1 MIDWIVR
8 RPVGVFA
15 FYLLALLLAL
25 TSAFRLPVA
34 LLPSLNFPALMVYT
48 AFPDIAPEEVE
59 TSLTERV
66 EEAVA
71 GVSGLTGIEGR
82 SQLGGSLVRLDFAW
96 NQDLDFAALEVREKL
111 DRQADVWPPGAQRP
125 LVFRID
131 PTQRPILILSL
142 RARDPHLPAEETE
155 RLARDLVARR
165 LEQLEGVARVRVA
178 GGVEPRL
185 EVQLDSDRA
194 AALGLDL
201 EDVASAL
208 LRANRSLF
216 GGVVRDGPRRFALE
230 IQGELAGVDDVRG
243 LLVSGAGQPPVHLGQ
258 IAEVRTTIA
267 NRRGLSR
274 LDGQEILLLAVERRA
289 DANALATIESAQ
301 DTLAALRAELPG
313 IEITTVVDASV
324 SIRSAIRN
332 ILTSL
337 LLGSLLAAAVI
348 GLYIRQPQ
356 ALMAVVVSLPMSL
369 ALSLILFDLLG
380 ISLNMI
386 SLAGLALGAGMLVDN
401 ALVVVE
407 NIERLRRLGMERL
420 AAAIR
425 GTSELAGA
433 VTASTLTTLAVFA
446 PLVLVEGLAGRIF
459 RDQAL
464 AIVCSVGSSLLVAL
478 TLIPTLVSR
487 RFSVAADQ
495 KVPPP
500 TPGFKASER
509 ILRLSLR
516 HGGAALAFTAVL
528 LALGLVTALRLPR
541 AVVPDA
547 PERQLEVRLAGR
559 GDADLAWL
567 AERSAQLEDFAAG
580 LPGVTHVLADL
591 GETEAEMLDLEP
603 RLEFEGDLTITL
615 DDEIRPEEVAEVL
628 RSRPPPAETSV
639 EVKLVQP
646 QIRTLLMASDAD
658 LAIDLSRERREDWR
672 PGELH
677 AIRERLAGLP
687 ELRNARR
694 AHATRLPARE
704 LRIRTGELHRY
715 QVDPA
720 TFELYLDAAIGGRE
734 ATVLRRIDRE
744 TPLLLRLGPGD
755 RLSDLLQARAPAQGG
770 DLYPLGLFL
779 DIRDKTIPTVLL
791 RRQRQPVERFLADLA
806 PGADL
811 AKASTAIAA
820 ALRPLL
826 PADARVELAGAYGV
840 FQAGQRALVIS
851 LLLSV
856 LMVFLIL
863 AAEFESFGLPLLVLF
878 SVPVAAAGATL
889 GLAAC
894 GMGWNLMSLT
904 GLVIMVGVAD
914 NDAILKVDAIEA
926 KRREGASPLRAV
938 LEASR
943 DRFRAIVMTTV
954 TNLSGLLPM
963 CLALGDSGP
972 LQAPMAVALTGGLVA
987 STLFTLWIA
996 PVLYLAI
1003 WSRGNRTRRAEP

>member
-1 MIDWIVR
+1 LIDWIVR

-15 FYLLALLLAL
+15 FYALAVLLALAA
-25 TSAFRLPVA
+25 AFRLPVA
-34 LLPSLNFPALMVYT
+34 LLPSLHFPALMVYT
-48 AFPDIAPEEVE
+48 AYPDIAPDEVE
-59 TSLTERV
+59 SSLTERV

-71 GVSGLTGIEGR
+71 GISGLTGIEGR

-96 NQDLDFAALEVREKL
+96 NQDLDLAALEVREKL
-111 DRQADVWPPGAQRP
+111 DRQADAWPPGAQRP

-185 EVQLDSDRA
+185 EVLIDSDRA

-201 EDVASAL
+201 EEVGAAL

-230 IQGELAGVDDVRG
+230 IKGELADAGDVRS
-243 LLVSGAGQPPVHLGQ
+243 LLVSGAGAPPVHLGQ
-258 IAEVRTTIA
+258 IAEVRATVA

-274 LDGQEILLLAVERRA
+274 LDGQEVLLLAVEKRA
-289 DANALATIESAQ
+289 DANALATIESSR

-313 IEITTVVDASV
+313 IEITTVVDASIY
-324 SIRSAIRN
+324 IRSAIRN
-332 ILTSL
+332 VLGTL
-337 LLGSLLAAAVI
+337 LLGSLLPAAVI

-356 ALMAVVVSLPMSL
+356 ALLAVVVSLPMSL

-386 SLAGLALGAGMLVDN
+386 SLAGLALGVGMLVDN

-407 NIERLRRLGMERL
+407 NIERLRRLGMDRL
-420 AAAIR
+420 EAAIR

-433 VTASTLTTLAVFA
+433 LTASTLTTVAVFA

-464 AIVCSVGSSLLVAL
+464 AIVCSVGASLLVAL
-478 TLIPTLVSR
+478 TLVPLLVSR
-487 RFSVAADQ
+487 RFSAAADRNE
-495 KVPPP
+495 PPP
-500 TPGFKASER
+500 TPGFRESER
-509 ILRLSLR
+509 ILRLCLR
-516 HGGAALAFTAVL
+516 RGGVAVAATAGL
-528 LALGLVTALRLPR
+528 LALGLAVAPRLPR

-547 PERQLEVRLAGR
+547 PERQVEIRLEGR
-559 GDADLAWL
+559 SDAELAWL
-567 AERSAQLEDFAAG
+567 SGRSAQLEQFAAG

-603 RLEFEGDLTITL
+603 RLEFQGDLTITL
-615 DDEIRPEEVAEVL
+615 DDRVRPEEVAEAL
-628 RSRPPPAETSV
+628 LARAPPAETSA

-646 QIRTLLMASDAD
+646 QIRSLLVASDAD
-658 LAIDLSRERREDWR
+658 LAIDLSRGRREDWR
-672 PGELH
+672 PGQLN
-677 AIRERLAGLP
+677 AIGDRLAGLP
-687 ELRNARR
+687 ELRNARQV
-694 AHATRLPARE
+694 HATRLPARE

-715 QVDPA
+715 QIDPA

-734 ATVLRRIDRE
+734 ATVIRRIDSE
-744 TPLLLRLGPGD
+744 TPLLLRLAPGD
-755 RLSDLLQARAPAQGG
+755 RLSDLLEARAPAQGG
-770 DLYPLGLFL
+770 ALYPLGLFL

-811 AKASTAIAA
+811 AKASAAIEA

-826 PADARVELAGAYGV
+826 PADARVELAGAHGA
-840 FQAGQRALVIS
+840 FRAGLRALVIS

-856 LMVFLIL
+856 LIVYLIL
-863 AAEFESFGLPLLVLF
+863 AAEFESFGLPLLVLV

-889 GLAAC
+889 ALAAC

-904 GLVIMVGVAD
+904 GLVIMVGVSD
-914 NDAILKVDAIEA
+914 NDAILKVDSIEA
-926 KRREGASPLRAV
+926 KRREGAAPLRAV

-954 TNLSGLLPM
+954 TNLFGLLPM

-972 LQAPMAVALTGGLVA
+972 LQAPMAVALIGGLAA

-1003 WSRGNRTRRAEP
+1003 WGRDSRTRRAEP